1 MVARMIFTDPTG
13 NYDQPSDNLANE
25 LIRLINKAKIS
36 IEIHGYELTEFFNK
50 DWILYDSL
58 RSRLELGATLSIYGN
73 YKSQLEDINK
83 KMFDKHKNK
92 VKYFFYNK
100 PDSLEP
106 EAKNN
111 SIYHPKAIVVDQRLM
126 YIGSANISQN
136 AMKNSVEIGIIIED
150 SGQCRQLKK
159 FTDYLIENEILL
171 PLSKSG

>member
-50 DWILYDSL
+50 DWILYDAL
-58 RSRLELGATLSIYGN
+58 RRRLEFGATLSIYGN
-73 YKSQLEDINK
+73 YKSQLEDING
-83 KMFDKHKNK
+83 KMFDKYKNK

-111 SIYHPKAIVVDQRLM
+111 SIYHPKAIVVDKRLM

-136 AMKNSVEIGIIIED
+136 AMKNSVEIGAIIED
-150 SGQCRQLKK
+150 AGQCKELKK
-159 FTDYLIENEILL
+159 FVNYLIAEKMLI
-171 PLSKSG
+171 PLSNFG